1 MQKMS
6 QLVIGTSVL
15 VGALLGL
22 SGTAHASVQQDFI
35 NQNKTAVQ
43 QVTRSMGCMR
53 QCKWPKPLWKVDGV
67 KAN

>member
-35 NQNKTAVQ
+35 KIINQE
-43 QVTRSMGCMR
+43 TRYFNDVR
-53 QCKWPKPLWKVDGV
+53 ND
-67 KAN
+67 